1 MWGEAGNA
9 ISELCAGRATKIVC
23 VGVNNDR
30 GALLSSWG
38 QTVKHRS
45 ENLFRQLQTETCT
58 IRREGNGVLKP
69 DQGSVCNEAV
79 NAIRKMCA
87 GQATKRCV
95 GGSGLDAIVI
105 QPSLPWI
112 INELI
117 CSTERLM
124 CYPPCQ

>member
-1 MWGEAGNA
+1 MWGETGTRRVWGEAGNA
-9 ISELCAGRATKIVC
+9 ISELCDARATKIVC
-23 VGVNNDR
+23 VVVNNDR

-58 IRREGNGVLKP
+58 IRREGNGALKP

-87 GQATKRCV
+87 VQATKRYV
-95 GGSGLDAIVI
+95 GGSGLG
-105 QPSLPWI
+105 
-112 INELI
+112 
-117 CSTERLM
+117 
-124 CYPPCQ
+124 CYRDPAKPTLDNQ